1 MDTGIGKMN
10 MSIVLWSIVVI
21 CIVIGILGVVLPALP
36 GIPLAFAGFLIAA
49 WMDSF
54 QKVGALTVIVL
65 AVLTVISVVLDFLVT
80 ALGAKRMG
88 ASWLAMA
95 GAGVGT
101 VVGLFFGI
109 MGLVFGPFI
118 GAVAGELLAK
128 KKLMQAGRVGVG
140 TWIGI
145 IVGTAVKLAIMFAM
159 TALFVAAYFY

>member
-1 MDTGIGKMN
+1 

>member
-1 MDTGIGKMN
+1 MN